1 MIRHAG
7 MPAFVLS
14 TLLGLGVVPSAHAD
28 PAVVE
33 KNLFSPE
40 RRPPSAPEIAL
51 TGRGKEQGGPIVVLG
66 IVVIGSSS
74 PSALV
79 RFGQGHPMNGQTG
92 SKPLLVRAGELVG
105 DYLVHRIDPGGLVLE
120 RGGKRYA
127 VPLSREGK
135 PGDASVEPPQETA
148 FKEQQ
153 VHDETSAESPP
164 Q

>member
-1 MIRHAG
+1 VIRLAG

-14 TLLGLGVVPSAHAD
+14 ALLGLGVVPSAHAG

-40 RRPPSAPEIAL
+40 RRPPTAPEIAL
-51 TGRGKEQGGPIVVLG
+51 TGRGQEQGGTIEVLG
-66 IVVIGSSS
+66 IVIIGSSK

-79 RFGQGHPMNGQTG
+79 RVGQGRTAPGRNGSQ
-92 SKPLLVRAGELVG
+92 PVLVRAGDQVG
-105 DYLVHRIDPGGLVLE
+105 DYLVNRIEAGGLVLE

-135 PGDASVEPPQETA
+135 PGAASSELPQETV
-148 FKEQQ
+148 FEEQQ
-153 VHDETSAESPP
+153 VHDEPSAENPS

>member
-14 TLLGLGVVPSAHAD
+14 ALLGLGVVPSAHAG

-51 TGRGKEQGGPIVVLG
+51 TGRGQEQAVVVLG
-66 IVVIGSSS
+66 IVVMGSSG

-79 RFGQGHPMNGQTG
+79 RFGPGHPVDDQTG
-92 SKPLLVRAGELVG
+92 PKNLLVRAGDQVG
-105 DYLVHRIDPGGLVLE
+105 DYRVHRIDPGGLILE

-127 VPLSREGK
+127 VPLSRG
-135 PGDASVEPPQETA
+135 GNSARV
-148 FKEQQ
+148 
-153 VHDETSAESPP
+153 SAESAHEEAWEQQPEQQDP
-164 Q
+164 SAGNPAQ

>member
-1 MIRHAG
+1 

-14 TLLGLGVVPSAHAD
+14 VLLGLGVVPSAHAG

-51 TGRGKEQGGPIVVLG
+51 TGRGQEQAIVVLG
-66 IVVIGSSS
+66 IVAIGSSS

-79 RFGQGHPMNGQTG
+79 RFRQGRPMNGQTG
-92 SKPLLVRAGELVG
+92 TKPLLVRAGDQVG
-105 DYLVHRIDPGGLVLE
+105 DYRVHRIDPGGLVIE
-120 RGGKRYA
+120 GGGKRYA
-127 VPLSREGK
+127 VPISREGNA
-135 PGDASVEPPQETA
+135 ASVSAGSGHEEA
-148 FKEQQ
+148 REQQ
-153 VHDETSAESPP
+153 PEQQEPSAEKPA

>member
-14 TLLGLGVVPSAHAD
+14 ALLGLGVVPSTHAG

-51 TGRGKEQGGPIVVLG
+51 TGRGQEQAIVVLG

-74 PSALV
+74 PSALI
-79 RFGQGHPMNGQTG
+79 RFRQGRPMNGQTG
-92 SKPLLVRAGELVG
+92 PKHLLVRAGDQVG
-105 DYLVHRIDPGGLVLE
+105 DYQVHRIDSGGLILE
-120 RGGKRYA
+120 RGEKRYA
-127 VPLSREGK
+127 VPLSREGNVAPVSAGSGHEEAK
-135 PGDASVEPPQETA
+135 EEQP
-148 FKEQQ
+148 EQQ
-153 VHDETSAESPP
+153 DPPAEKPA